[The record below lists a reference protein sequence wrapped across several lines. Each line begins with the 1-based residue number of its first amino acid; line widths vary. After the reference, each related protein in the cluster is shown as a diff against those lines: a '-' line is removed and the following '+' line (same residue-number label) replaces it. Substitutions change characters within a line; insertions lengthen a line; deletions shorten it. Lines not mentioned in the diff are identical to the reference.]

1 MYNEK
6 CSILVF
12 QKCISYNKMQKKIN
26 RKGKNIMDNS
36 YRFFENRACKYFP
49 CHEGLEDFNCLFCY
63 CPLYSMEKCPGK
75 NEYITSK
82 DGRRIKVCTNCTF
95 PHEPENYDTVIKLL
109 SNRK

>member
-1 MYNEK
+1 MRNVSYLFFKNVFRIIK
-6 CSILVF
+6 CRRKFIGRVNSI
-12 QKCISYNKMQKKIN
+12 ME
-26 RKGKNIMDNS
+26 NS

-49 CHEGLEDFNCLFCY
+49 CHEGLEEFNCLFCY